1 MSGFIHNGKF
11 LKAKISIDNYI
22 SKTKLFLKKMRC
34 TENVNLL
41 FDIHSLTEQTL
52 LPAV

>member
-22 SKTKLFLKKMRC
+22 SKTKLQIKK
-34 TENVNLL
+34 TFYWKFYLL
-41 FDIHSLTEQTL
+41 FDIHYLTEQTL

>member
-22 SKTKLFLKKMRC
+22 YQTKLHIKKIHC
-34 TENVNLL
+34 TENINLW
-41 FDIHSLTEQTL
+41 FDIFYLTEQTL